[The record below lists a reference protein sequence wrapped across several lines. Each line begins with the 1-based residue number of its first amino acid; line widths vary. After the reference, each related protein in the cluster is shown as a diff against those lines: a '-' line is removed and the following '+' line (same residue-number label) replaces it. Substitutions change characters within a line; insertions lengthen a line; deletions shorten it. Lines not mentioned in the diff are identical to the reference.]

1 MRGANLSGGLMSKV
15 EPGPNDGAAFLN
27 GAFSNIMAGMAH
39 VSPDDFAVRMIE
51 KLIADGLL
59 EMKPGYTKEQAA
71 SMFTAA
77 FKTLKVKIPSMS

>member
-1 MRGANLSGGLMSKV
+1 MSKV
-15 EPGPNDGAAFLN
+15 EPGPNEGAAFLN
-27 GAFSNIMAGMAH
+27 GAFSNMMAGMAH
-39 VSPDDFAVRMIE
+39 ISADDFAVRMIE

-77 FKTLKVKIPSMS
+77 FKTLKINMPSVS